1 MTLKKMGI
9 AVVGY
14 GFMGGVHLN
23 AWSMIPEA
31 KVVALVARHP
41 SRARTVARKFK
52 AKVYSDLERALDVAD
67 VDVVDICTPTHTHK
81 EHVVEAAQAMKHV
94 MVEKPFALTLK
105 DAEQMISAAHKAGVK
120 LMVAHCIRFF
130 AEYAKIKELVSQGVI
145 GEPIISRAHRAGP
158 LPTWGARSWFTDP
171 KKSGG
176 VGVDLAIHD
185 IDFTRWCF
193 DDRVRHVY
201 ARMGTLVHKKG
212 ICDDHAL
219 VILRFEHD
227 GIAHIEASWAV
238 PTQYPFTTYF
248 EIAGRKGFISVD
260 NSSITPVTVMSN
272 GKVERLSPE
281 IMPSVPGMP
290 FPIDPY
296 YREIRHLVDC
306 ILNNTEPMTNGEEA
320 KKSLEVALAAVRSSR
335 IGDVVK
341 LPLEG

>member
-1 MTLKKMGI
+1 MGI

-31 KVVALVARHP
+31 KIVALVARHP
-41 SRARTVARKFK
+41 NKARPVARKFK
-52 AKVYSDLERALDVAD
+52 ARVYSDLERAMDETD
-67 VDVVDICTPTHTHK
+67 VDVVDVCSPTCTHK
-81 EHVVEAAQAMKHV
+81 EHVMAAVKAGKQV
-94 MVEKPFALTLK
+94 LVEKPFALTLK
-105 DAEQMISAAHKAGVK
+105 DADQMIDAAKKAGVK

-130 AEYAKIKELVSQGVI
+130 AEYAKIKELVSQGAI
-145 GEPIISRAHRAGP
+145 GEPVISRGHRAGP
-158 LPTWGARSWFTDP
+158 LPTWGARSWFLDP
-171 KKSGG
+171 KMSGG
-176 VGVDLAIHD
+176 VGIDLAIHD

-193 DDRVRHVY
+193 DDKVKHVY
-201 ARMGTLVHKKG
+201 AKVATLVHKKG
-212 ICDDHAL
+212 VCADHAL
-219 VILRFEHD
+219 IIMRFEHD

-260 NSSITPVTVMSN
+260 NFSISPITVMSN

-281 IMPSVPGMP
+281 TMPSVAGMP

-296 YREIRHLVDC
+296 YREIRHFVDC
-306 ILNNTEPMTNGEEA
+306 VLSNREPMTNGEEA
-320 KKSLEVALAAVRSSR
+320 KKSLEVALAAVRSSKT
-335 IGDVVK
+335 GDVVR